1 MIIRKFAFDIV
12 KISRDKP
19 QIFSAPSNL
28 CYLLD
33 TQSKQISVI
42 YEEAQKLA
50 HKFDGFADTMDG
62 LENSIAQ
69 SQKKFGDAK
78 SKLIDGT
85 GSIKSRVEKM
95 VKLGSKEVEK
105 LETDD

>member
-1 MIIRKFAFDIV
+1 
-12 KISRDKP
+12 
-19 QIFSAPSNL
+19 
-28 CYLLD
+28 
-33 TQSKQISVI
+33 
-42 YEEAQKLA
+42 
-50 HKFDGFADTMDG
+50 MDG